1 MNGNVYRLC
10 PIDATQLVQLV
21 ATIVGLPC
29 WSFGG
34 AVLWDFDPAKG
45 TANLRSIEELR
56 KPEDL
61 DLRGD
66 FGHIFSARAE
76 VRWKRL
82 SATDYDVLVLSEM
95 PQQIEGAQTIGS
107 EWITVQSAHTDVAIR
122 QTGGRQPLTCIA
134 YHAPNGAVQFLR
146 YTGVKS

>member
-10 PIDATQLVQLV
+10 PIDAAQLVQLV

-34 AVLWDFDPAKG
+34 AALWDFDPAKG
-45 TANLRSIEELR
+45 TANLRPIRELR
-56 KPEDL
+56 KPDDL

-66 FGHIFSARAE
+66 FGHIFSTRAE

-82 SATDYDVLVLSEM
+82 SATGYDVLVLSET
-95 PQQIEGAQTIGS
+95 PQQIEGAHTIGS
-107 EWITVQSAHTDVAIR
+107 AWTVTRPAHADVAIR
-122 QTGGRQPLTCIA
+122 QTGGRQSLICIA